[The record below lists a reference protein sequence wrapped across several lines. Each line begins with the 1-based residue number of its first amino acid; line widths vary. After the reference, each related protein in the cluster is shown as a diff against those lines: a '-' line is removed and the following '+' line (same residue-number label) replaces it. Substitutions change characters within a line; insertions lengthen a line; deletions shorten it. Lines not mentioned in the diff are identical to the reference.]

1 MPRAYGVRIWNNSI
15 IHAHTQNNQKE
26 FIRWVEWNRSIC
38 ILWFYILNRE
48 WKKKPIFD
56 NSVREFRCE
65 FFECV
70 LTIFRTADY
79 TRNTYIIRNSMTCI
93 ADKWY
98 VDQMTVF
105 GNTFTYITLYYTIL
119 YIRIIIVCVT
129 PYVLTS
135 SDPFY
140 WKTSVV
146 KLFFLSIFK
155 PYPCT
160 AVIRRSL
167 HRAGK
172 YRIHHI

>member
-1 MPRAYGVRIWNNSI
+1 MICHVPAGYKYEKLDNTRAHSKQPKG
-15 IHAHTQNNQKE
+15 
-26 FIRWVEWNRSIC
+26 IC
-38 ILWFYILNRE
+38 SLGRMKPFYLYIMILHFEQRME
-48 WKKKPIFD
+48 KKPIFD
-56 NSVREFRCE
+56 NSVCEFRCE

-93 ADKWY
+93 ADKRY

-105 GNTFTYITLYYTIL
+105 GNTFTYIMLYYTIL

-146 KLFFLSIFK
+146 KVFFSF
-155 PYPCT
+155 YF
-160 AVIRRSL
+160 
-167 HRAGK
+167 
-172 YRIHHI
+172 